1 MGLSTWINMTLP
13 HLHWL
18 LTLYKC
24 SKETEREADKHKRRG
39 PQGLF
44 VKLVCVHFLKWA
56 LDSKEI
62 AFSTIWSTMAAF
74 YSSKL
79 HFFFFLHYLGWR
91 TSLAAYQSSGWTD
104 NVRHTK
110 THTLFAW
117 QFKILNTALWVC
129 VFCSK
134 CFVLIHMHLA
144 SYTTNRLINQHQ
156 AKPSNHFALWNESPK
171 WALWCNS
178 PHWNPRKRIYIWQRV
193 YLYGVFKLSTHDWRA
208 GGRNQ
213 FLQRGKAFSPQ
224 RGGT

>member
-1 MGLSTWINMTLP
+1 MCTFSSEHWIQKKLLSP
-13 HLHWL
+13 QYGAQWL
-18 LTLYKC
+18 LSIPVNC
-24 SKETEREADKHKRRG
+24 
-39 PQGLF
+39 
-44 VKLVCVHFLKWA
+44 
-56 LDSKEI
+56 I
-62 AFSTIWSTMAAF
+62 
-74 YSSKL
+74 
-79 HFFFFLHYLGWR
+79 FFFLHYLGWR

-178 PHWNPRKRIYIWQRV
+178 PHWNPRKIIYIWQRV

-224 RGGT
+224 KGGNLTDDSGRHTAQL

>member
-24 SKETEREADKHKRRG
+24 SKETEREADKHKRG
-39 PQGLF
+39 GDLKDCLWNEFVCTFSSEHWIQKKLLSPQYGAQWLLSIP
-44 VKLVCVHFLKWA
+44 VNC
-56 LDSKEI
+56 I
-62 AFSTIWSTMAAF
+62 
-74 YSSKL
+74 
-79 HFFFFLHYLGWR
+79 FFFFALPRLEDIFG
-91 TSLAAYQSSGWTD
+91 SLPEFRVNRQCQ
-104 NVRHTK
+104 
-110 THTLFAW
+110 THKNTH
-117 QFKILNTALWVC
+117 TALWVC

-178 PHWNPRKRIYIWQRV
+178 PHWNPRKIIYIWQRV

>member
-79 HFFFFLHYLGWR
+79 LFFFFFALPRLEDIFG
-91 TSLAAYQSSGWTD
+91 SLPEFRVNRQCQ
-104 NVRHTK
+104 
-110 THTLFAW
+110 THKNTH
-117 QFKILNTALWVC
+117 TALWVC

-178 PHWNPRKRIYIWQRV
+178 PHWNPRKIIYIWQRV